1 MLSPTFLENTSL
13 IHYDEH
19 HKSHITNLN
28 VEHLKFNNY
37 EDQVVW
43 LNTYDLNCFDDSK
56 IIVQENRLDEFLLKL
71 LHNEDHANKL
81 IQLDREILLTMNVL
95 MTHGNELSAEHMV
108 FIIGGQFIWS
118 QQEKHGD
125 YFDWIRE
132 RLHNN
137 MGIIRKRGV
146 DYLLFLI
153 LESIIENYAT
163 TFAKYNVKSI
173 EETSRSIENP
183 SPDHIVKIEQQK
195 QALNTI
201 RRYSMA
207 LRDAITKLEKLDFEN
222 FQTHYFSELKEQ
234 IITLIFDTEFELAEL
249 ESKMNFVF
257 SMQSHRLNEVMK
269 TLTIFSVIFIPLS
282 FLAGLYGM
290 NFKYIPELQHEYGY
304 FYLLGLMLLITCC
317 SIWYF
322 KRKGW
327 F

>member
-1 MLSPTFLENTSL
+1 MQRE
-13 IHYDEH
+13 
-19 HKSHITNLN
+19 SHITNLTIG
-28 VEHLKFNNY
+28 HLKFNSY
-37 EDQVVW
+37 KDQVVW
-43 LNTYDLNCFDDSK
+43 LNTYSLDCFEDSRVV
-56 IIVQENRLDEFLLKL
+56 VQENRLDEFLLKL
-71 LHNEDHANKL
+71 LNNDDHTNKL
-81 IQLDREILLTMNVL
+81 IQLDREILLTLNIL
-95 MTHGNELSAEHMV
+95 LTDGNELSAEHMR

-132 RLHNN
+132 RIRNN

-153 LESIIENYAT
+153 LESIIDNYSTA
-163 TFAKYNVKSI
+163 FANFNVKSI
-173 EETSRSIENP
+173 EESAKSIHDP

-195 QALNTI
+195 QSLNTI

-207 LRDAITKLEKLDFEN
+207 LRDAIIKLEKLDFED

-234 IITLIFDTEFELAEL
+234 VVTLILDTEFELAEL

-290 NFKYIPELQHEYGY
+290 NFKYIPELQIEYGY
-304 FYLLGLMLLITCC
+304 FCLLGLMILITCC